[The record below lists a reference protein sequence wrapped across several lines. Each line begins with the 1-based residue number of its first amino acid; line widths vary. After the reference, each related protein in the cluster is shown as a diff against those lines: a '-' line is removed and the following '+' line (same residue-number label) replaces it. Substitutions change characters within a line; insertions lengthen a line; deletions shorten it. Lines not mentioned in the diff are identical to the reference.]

1 MQNSAVIGLRGGTF
15 MPQVPGPGTRAW
27 ALLLVLFLAAV
38 AAQGQAV
45 NDLRSR
51 QSGNW
56 SDRNTWERWNG
67 SAWVLLAADLTASGA
82 AASAPSV
89 TVRNGHTVFLND
101 TPFSVRDLVVDAGGR
116 LWAGAGPN
124 RYITIYGSTLRCDGE
139 IGSGPT
145 TFDQISFNIDGAN
158 VSLEGAGSFN
168 ASRLRKNF
176 NVNATTN
183 FTISMDVNLLFN
195 TASSAQIY
203 NNFVGT
209 SNFNVIIAGGVTVN
223 LTGGGNASMDGVD
236 GLGNG
241 SRGGSYTV
249 NGTFNVSGT
258 IFMTTDN
265 TAVAQ
270 QVRFTVNNGGVVRAA
285 RANVTNSAAAGHVL
299 TLNAGS
305 TLELTGAGAAWA
317 GFDPLSTTNQYVIDA
332 ASTIIYSANGV
343 QNVVNHPPLAS
354 GYGNLTIRGN
364 GFKQLSAN
372 TVVRG
377 NLFILDT
384 DGSPV
389 LDVMPENWQ
398 LTVGGDWV
406 SYGEAGFAEQQ
417 GLVLFNGG
425 LAQQVNTVGGEQ
437 FYNWRIAKT
446 GTFYVTMA
454 SPVAVVNN
462 LGLPG
467 TNSRLD
473 LGGHELHILNGAGS
487 AISVT
492 PSAARHIRAENVSN
506 SSRVR
511 WDIGSVL
518 GNHRIPFGTNAGVRT
533 FNFNLT
539 SGNAGQV
546 TVSTY
551 GTGSDNLPW
560 PVSPTVVNN
569 LQSTI
574 GLSPDNRDAT
584 VDRFWQ
590 VDVTGT
596 PTAALT
602 FTYIGAELPPSPY
615 NAPLAMH
622 AQRYN
627 GATNTWEDPIELQT
641 AAGTSVTVP
650 GVTQFGPWT
659 ISSVLS
665 PLPIELLSF
674 TAVARDQVVD
684 LQWVTATERDNAFFT
699 ILRSADARQFVE
711 LFRLA
716 GEVDSRIRKDY
727 HAVDDAP
734 LAGVSYYR
742 LRQTDLDGT
751 STESAVVAVHRQM
764 PGRELVVYPNPAE
777 DHVLLDGLGMEEAV
791 LRVLDLSGRTV
802 WSGYKAL
809 GDGPYRIPMEA
820 MAAGLYHIQVEQA
833 GALRTARVLRR

>member
-1 MQNSAVIGLRGGTF
+1 MNASAMMGFQRGSS
-15 MPQVPGPGTRAW
+15 MPQAPGSGMRAVW
-27 ALLLVLFLAAV
+27 LLIVLCLAV
-38 AAQGQAV
+38 FAAQGQAV

-56 SDRNTWERWNG
+56 SDLNTWERWNG
-67 SAWVLLAADLTASGA
+67 TAWVLLGANLTISGA
-82 AASAPSV
+82 AGTAPSV

-101 TPFSVRDLVVDAGGR
+101 TPFSVRDLVVETGAR
-116 LWAGAGPN
+116 LWAGAGAN
-124 RYITIYGSTLRCDGE
+124 RYITIYGSTLRCNGE

-145 TFDQISFNIDGAN
+145 TFDQISFNIDGAT
-158 VSLEGAGSFN
+158 VSLEGTGTFN

-176 NVNATTN
+176 NVNVTTN

-209 SNFNVIIAGGVTVN
+209 SNFNVTIASGVTVN

-249 NGTFNVSGT
+249 NGTLIVSGT

-285 RANVTNSAAAGHVL
+285 RVNVNNSAAAGHVL

-317 GFDPLSTTNQYVIDA
+317 GFDPLSTTNQYAIDA
-332 ASTIIYSANGV
+332 ASTIIYSAIGV
-343 QNVVNHPPLAS
+343 QNVVNHPPS
-354 GYGNLTIRGN
+354 GYGNLTIRGS
-364 GFKQLSAN
+364 GEKRLSAN
-372 TVVRG
+372 TSVRG
-377 NLFILDT
+377 TLRILNN
-384 DGSPV
+384 DGNPV

-398 LTVGGDWV
+398 LNVAGDWI

-417 GLVLFNGG
+417 GLVLFNGAG
-425 LAQQVNTVGGEQ
+425 AQQVTTVGGER
-437 FYNWRIAKT
+437 FYNWRIART
-446 GTFYVTMA
+446 GSLYVLMA
-454 SPVAVVNN
+454 SPVTVVNN

-473 LGGHELHILNGAGS
+473 LGGNELHILNGAGS
-487 AISVT
+487 AITAT
-492 PSAARHIRAENVSN
+492 PTSARHIRAENSTN

-511 WDIGSVL
+511 WDIGTVL
-518 GNHRIPFGTNAGVRT
+518 GNHRIPFGTNFGVRT

-551 GTGSDNLPW
+551 GTGPDNLPW

-574 GLSPDNRDAT
+574 GSSPDNRDAT

-602 FTYIGAELPPSPY
+602 FTYINTELPPSPY
-615 NAPLAMH
+615 DSPLSMH

-627 GATNTWEDPIELQT
+627 GATNTWEDPLELQT
-641 AAGTSVTVP
+641 TAGTSVTVP

-674 TAVARDQVVD
+674 TAAAREQVVH
-684 LQWVTATERDNAFFT
+684 LHWATASERDNAFFT
-699 ILRSADARQFVE
+699 ILRSADAQHFVE
-711 LFRLA
+711 LFRLP

-734 LAGVSYYR
+734 LEGVSYYR

-751 STESAVVAVHRQM
+751 STESAVVAVYRSR
-764 PGRELVVYPNPAE
+764 PGRELVVYPNPAD
-777 DHVLLDGLGMEEAV
+777 DHVLLDGLGTEEAV
-791 LRVLDLSGRTV
+791 LRMLDLSGRTV

-809 GDGPYRIPMEA
+809 SDGPYRIPMEA

-833 GALRTARVLRR
+833 GVLRTARVLRR